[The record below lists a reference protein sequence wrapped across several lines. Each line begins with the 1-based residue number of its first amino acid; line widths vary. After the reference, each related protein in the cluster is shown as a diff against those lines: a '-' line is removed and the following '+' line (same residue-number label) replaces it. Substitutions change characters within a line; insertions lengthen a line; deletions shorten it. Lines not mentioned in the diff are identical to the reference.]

1 MAKLIIDIP
10 QDEYTEFKIAKS
22 IYDKKLFIIP
32 GFYPVDA
39 ILDDS
44 TNGDVMQIMYDAQ
57 VKQIFEDF
65 NSVLVHLNGKIKVF
79 DLDWWN
85 APFMQPCEQSK
96 NEKG

>member
-1 MAKLIIDIP
+1 M
-10 QDEYTEFKIAKS
+10 
-22 IYDKKLFIIP
+22 
-32 GFYPVDA
+32 
-39 ILDDS
+39 DDS